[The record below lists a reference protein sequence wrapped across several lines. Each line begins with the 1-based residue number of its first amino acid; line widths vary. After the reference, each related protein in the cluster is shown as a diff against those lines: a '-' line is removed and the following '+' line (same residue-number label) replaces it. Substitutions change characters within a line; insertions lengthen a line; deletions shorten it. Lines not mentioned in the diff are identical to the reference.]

1 MLSFLLPLGE
11 AELAL
16 DGNLVAF
23 LHVLGDCLGAGSEH
37 RAIDEIGVILPL
49 AGLRVATA
57 VVDGE
62 ADREDGGTACGSTEL
77 GVTGEVRKSFGSNR
91 IELKGSRLCI

>member
-1 MLSFLLPLGE
+1 MLSLLLPLGE

-37 RAIDEIGVILPL
+37 GAVDEIGVILPL

-62 ADREDGGTACGSTEL
+62 AD
-77 GVTGEVRKSFGSNR
+77 
-91 IELKGSRLCI
+91 

>member
-11 AELAL
+11 AELPL

-23 LHVLGDCLGAGSEH
+23 LHVLGDCLGTGSEH

-62 ADREDGGTACGSTEL
+62 ADREDGGY
-77 GVTGEVRKSFGSNR
+77 
-91 IELKGSRLCI
+91 RLR